1 MITAALALP
10 LILAV
15 VLVLS
20 GIAKLRAPQTVAAGF
35 RDLRVPAALDR
46 AWLRALLPWGELVLA
61 AALLAAPGVLA
72 PVAAIVAALL
82 FLAYWVLI
90 RRALSF
96 EEPVS
101 CGCFGEARAEPV
113 SGWTLARNTVLAL
126 VTLGWVAC
134 SFVTSGPG
142 LIAALRGADALWLL
156 GGALGALTL
165 WLSMPRGAAAT
176 ATADP
181 AAGAGGLGAPRPAG
195 APGEASADQEAEDYV
210 RRPTPGMLLRDAS
223 GEVISLRALASQ
235 GARLLLLVS
244 PGCGSCTITMADA
257 VQWRGNLGPVTLHL
271 MTQAPQESLEAQTDA
286 SLHEDAL
293 YDVGGFAYELLGMAG
308 TPTAVLVG
316 ADGALAGGP
325 VGGYEAIREFVAQI
339 RDQLAEAEQLDPAQ
353 DDTGQA
359 DADQSGEARPAS

>member
-61 AALLAAPGVLA
+61 AALLAAPGALA
-72 PVAAIVAALL
+72 PVAAIAAALL

-101 CGCFGEARAEPV
+101 CGCFGEASAEPV

-126 VTLGWVAC
+126 VALGWVAC

-165 WLSMPRGAAAT
+165 WLSMPRGAAAP
-176 ATADP
+176 AAVDP
-181 AAGAGGLGAPRPAG
+181 AAG

-223 GEVISLRALASQ
+223 GELISLRSLASQ

-286 SLHEDAL
+286 SLHEEAL

>member
-1 MITAALALP
+1 
-10 LILAV
+10 
-15 VLVLS
+15 
-20 GIAKLRAPQTVAAGF
+20 
-35 RDLRVPAALDR
+35 
-46 AWLRALLPWGELVLA
+46 
-61 AALLAAPGVLA
+61 
-72 PVAAIVAALL
+72 
-82 FLAYWVLI
+82 
-90 RRALSF
+90 
-96 EEPVS
+96 
-101 CGCFGEARAEPV
+101 
-113 SGWTLARNTVLAL
+113 
-126 VTLGWVAC
+126 
-134 SFVTSGPG
+134 
-142 LIAALRGADALWLL
+142 
-156 GGALGALTL
+156 
-165 WLSMPRGAAAT
+165 
-176 ATADP
+176 
-181 AAGAGGLGAPRPAG
+181 
-195 APGEASADQEAEDYV
+195 
-210 RRPTPGMLLRDAS
+210 MLLRDAS
-223 GEVISLRALASQ
+223 GELISLRSLASQ

>member
-61 AALLAAPGVLA
+61 AALLAAPGALA

-101 CGCFGEARAEPV
+101 CGCFGEASAEPV

-126 VTLGWVAC
+126 V
-134 SFVTSGPG
+134 
-142 LIAALRGADALWLL
+142 
-156 GGALGALTL
+156 ALGSLVTVAQRVLVVRRQL
-165 WLSMPRGAAAT
+165 VDDVVEQRLRHPDARPQLSHRRCRARRAARRRHHRTARDGAMPG
-176 ATADP
+176 P
-181 AAGAGGLGAPRPAG
+181 S
-195 APGEASADQEAEDYV
+195 APGRPWP
-210 RRPTPGMLLRDAS
+210 RRS
-223 GEVISLRALASQ
+223 E
-235 GARLLLLVS
+235 
-244 PGCGSCTITMADA
+244 
-257 VQWRGNLGPVTLHL
+257 
-271 MTQAPQESLEAQTDA
+271 
-286 SLHEDAL
+286 
-293 YDVGGFAYELLGMAG
+293 
-308 TPTAVLVG
+308 
-316 ADGALAGGP
+316 
-325 VGGYEAIREFVAQI
+325 
-339 RDQLAEAEQLDPAQ
+339 
-353 DDTGQA
+353 
-359 DADQSGEARPAS
+359 